1 LEKRA
6 LKRKYTLE
14 ETKKTGCALEIVV
27 FAYDTKEDFEWASVN
42 IAESGWRHGRI
53 RQPIRDRIYL
63 ALENEG
69 EFLFGN
75 GEGDEIGPFIK
86 EDVVFT
92 SKDTAYDCWGGMRLF
107 LVQTPAYEQES
118 DAHLD
123 DLWN

>member
-1 LEKRA
+1 MRA
-6 LKRKYTLE
+6 VKRKYTLE

-27 FAYDTKEDFEWASVN
+27 FAYDTKENFEWASVN
-42 IAESGWRHGRI
+42 IAESGWRHGGI
-53 RQPIRDRIYL
+53 RQPVRDRIYL

-75 GEGDEIGPFIK
+75 GEGDEVEPFIK

-92 SKDTAYDCWGGMRLF
+92 SKGTAYDCRGRTRLF

-118 DAHLD
+118 DVHLD